1 MNQDAERLEAFNRA
15 REEVRRERERRA
27 NMYLPAWFGPVVYS
41 ALGIV
46 LITLLTLIYIV
57 SLDIGVNFFLCCF
70 FVFTVM
76 FFTLRL
82 GRLICR
88 SIGLYVDENSWV

>member
-1 MNQDAERLEAFNRA
+1 MDQYAERLEALNRE
-15 REEVRRERERRA
+15 REEVRRERERRE
-27 NMYLPAWFGPVVYS
+27 NMRLPAWFGPMVYS
-41 ALGIV
+41 TLGIL

-82 GRLICR
+82 RRLICR
-88 SIGLYVDENSWV
+88 SIGLHVDENSWV